1 MEKKDIPDDM
11 ITASG
16 SGLDPHI
23 SVEAAEFQIDR
34 IAEHTGL
41 SKQEL
46 EKLIDKHT
54 EQPVLG
60 VFGEQYVNVLELNVS
75 LVEQLPNFS

>member
-1 MEKKDIPDDM
+1 MKKDDIPDDM

-23 SVEAAEFQIDR
+23 SVEAAKFQIDR
-34 IAEHTGL
+34 IAKHTGL

-54 EQPVLG
+54 EQPLLS

-75 LVEQLPNFS
+75 LIEQLPSFS